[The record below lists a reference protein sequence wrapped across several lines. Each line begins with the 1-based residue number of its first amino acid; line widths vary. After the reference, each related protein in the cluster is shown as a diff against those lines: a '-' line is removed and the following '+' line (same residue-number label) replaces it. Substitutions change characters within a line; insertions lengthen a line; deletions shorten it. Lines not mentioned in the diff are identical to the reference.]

1 MKGTRGLLA
10 RAAIIAATTF
20 LGVPAAIAA
29 GTLTL
34 GMSAADIPTSKGAP
48 DQGAEGIRWMGFTIY
63 DSLVYW
69 DLNQEDTIPDI
80 VPQLAEKYYPNPEN
94 NKEWIF

>member
-1 MKGTRGLLA
+1 MKGIPRLLA
-10 RAAIIAATTF
+10 QAAVIAATAF
-20 LGVPAAIAA
+20 WGVPAAIAA

-34 GMSAADIPTSKGAP
+34 GMTAADIPTSKGAP

-69 DLNQEDTIPDI
+69 DLNQEDTIPGI
-80 VPQLAEKYYPNPEN
+80 VP
-94 NKEWIF
+94 